1 MDVRNRLFDGGDGL
15 EHDASVRANA
25 QRQRMVV
32 SLGTMLVATPTAWI
46 TAAEQAIEY
55 THEGCSVSQSRRRN
69 MSHARF
75 RGVGPG
81 PVSCSQPCQ
90 RVLKGAHDD
99 TPRNRSKKIENV
111 VKVPRQPGKRVR
123 HTSFPLRGWL
133 YANFNHVFPRQIRRH
148 DPPVGVHAG
157 RSRALCTQQPGFGK
171 TSIKS
176 HGSATLPV
184 TRPSQSCRFQSIVA
198 KSHSYTCTS
207 PSASKADP
215 GGRRKT
221 GILTDSHQIAKSKLK
236 IRSQATTCATLVWPP
251 NFSSK
256 GLDPPLGRLAKIS
269 TCRVRRAPQRKRHAK
284 RLRGSTCSTTKRV

>member
-15 EHDASVRANA
+15 EHDASVRANGWWC
-25 QRQRMVV
+25 RSV
-32 SLGTMLVATPTAWI
+32 GTMLVATPTAWI

-55 THEGCSVSQSRRRN
+55 THEGCSVSHSRRRN
-69 MSHARF
+69 LSHARF

-111 VKVPRQPGKRVR
+111 VKVRRQPGKSVR

-133 YANFNHVFPRQIRRH
+133 SANFNHVFPRQIRRH

-198 KSHSYTCTS
+198 KSHSYTCIAIAIRVHVYRYLVHVYI
-207 PSASKADP
+207 PS
-215 GGRRKT
+215 T
-221 GILTDSHQIAKSKLK
+221 GMVRTRTGVLEYNYNILKS
-236 IRSQATTCATLVWPP
+236 T
-251 NFSSK
+251 
-256 GLDPPLGRLAKIS
+256 
-269 TCRVRRAPQRKRHAK
+269 
-284 RLRGSTCSTTKRV
+284 

>member
-1 MDVRNRLFDGGDGL
+1 
-15 EHDASVRANA
+15 
-25 QRQRMVV
+25 
-32 SLGTMLVATPTAWI
+32 MLVATPTAWI

-55 THEGCSVSQSRRRN
+55 THEGCSVSHSRRRN

-111 VKVPRQPGKRVR
+111 VKVRRQPGKSVR

-133 YANFNHVFPRQIRRH
+133 SANFNHVFPRQIRRH

-198 KSHSYTCTS
+198 KSHSY
-207 PSASKADP
+207 
-215 GGRRKT
+215 
-221 GILTDSHQIAKSKLK
+221 
-236 IRSQATTCATLVWPP
+236 
-251 NFSSK
+251 SSTIIIIINIIYY
-256 GLDPPLGRLAKIS
+256 LFLFIII
-269 TCRVRRAPQRKRHAK
+269 
-284 RLRGSTCSTTKRV
+284 